1 MNTARNSLKLARIS
15 FNEGNVGVLE
25 ILNAERDYAQARL
38 GYVRAQAQRYQDT
51 VKLYLALGG

>member
-1 MNTARNSLKLARIS
+1 MARIS